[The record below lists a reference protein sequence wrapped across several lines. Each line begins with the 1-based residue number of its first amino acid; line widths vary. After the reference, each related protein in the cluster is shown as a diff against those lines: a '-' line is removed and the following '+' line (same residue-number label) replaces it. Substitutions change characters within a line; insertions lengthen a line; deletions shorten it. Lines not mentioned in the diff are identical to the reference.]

1 MATPVTPRNH
11 PQFSN
16 LGIIQAAVLGLT
28 DPAYNGNANLQFIP
42 NMDGFPN
49 GRRLEDDIVR
59 IELQAVS
66 GIALAAI
73 GLWYDDFNGMGSP
86 VTQDLLDVL
95 TYNAGVT
102 ANDAPIKSSFPY
114 VASPWPGTHNCD
126 CDDGI
131 SSPNKNQ
138 QTIAEIPAAKAP
150 AGDLG
155 LASPE
160 MNLAA
165 YPNPSDGSSTIKY
178 SVDAP
183 SQVKIVVYDI
193 NGRLVKVLAD
203 KKQEAGVYTL
213 PWNNS
218 ELAQGTYV
226 VTALKN
232 GVAKQVIKVV
242 KN

>member
-1 MATPVTPRNH
+1 
-11 PQFSN
+11 
-16 LGIIQAAVLGLT
+16 LLQAAALGLT
-28 DPAYNGNANLQFIP
+28 DPAYNGSSSLQFIP

-49 GRRLEDDIVR
+49 GRRLEDDVTR

-66 GIALAAI
+66 GIVLAVL
-73 GLWYDDFNGMGSP
+73 GLWYDDFNGGSP

-102 ANDAPIKSSFPY
+102 SNDAPLKASFPY
-114 VASPWPGTHNCD
+114 VASPWPGTHNCNCAEPD
-126 CDDGI
+126 MNA
-131 SSPNKNQ
+131 SKNQ
-138 QTIAEIPAAKAP
+138 PVIGEIPSAKKPVAE
-150 AGDLG
+150 LG

-160 MNLAA
+160 MNLSAF
-165 YPNPSDGSSTIKY
+165 PNPSDGSSTIKY

-183 SQVKIVVYDI
+183 SHIKIVVYDI

-203 KKQEAGVYTL
+203 KKQEAGVYTMQ
-213 PWNNS
+213 WSNS
-218 ELAQGTYV
+218 DLAQGTYV